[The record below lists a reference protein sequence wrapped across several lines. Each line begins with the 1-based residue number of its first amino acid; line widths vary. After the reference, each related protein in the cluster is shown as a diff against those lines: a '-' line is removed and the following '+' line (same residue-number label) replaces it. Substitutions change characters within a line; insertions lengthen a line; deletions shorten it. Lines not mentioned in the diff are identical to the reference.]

1 MTIRGAAALMAV
13 EYRNCP
19 AARWA
24 APRCGRRTC
33 PARRIAHDPGSR
45 PPRRGRPYDCG
56 VQRLAA
62 PTVDRRALMH
72 LAALAGGFAFAFAV
86 AYVMV
91 HPIAASPVGYDTA
104 GSVLYFERLIHGQVL
119 EQPYGATP
127 KPAMTVLDG
136 LLFAVYGWSAISLAA
151 VAAFAA
157 VVTLG
162 AELARRVAGPA
173 AAVFAFVALLGSR
186 PLLLDA
192 STAYAVSWAALWLI
206 VAGFAI
212 TAERPRY
219 FAVGL
224 ALCMAT
230 LTRLESI
237 VVVGGALTAVAAWRW
252 LRPRFGLRPAPRG
265 AWLVGLGFLAVP
277 VMLVHDWLLIRD
289 PFYWAS
295 VSATYSAGDPASV
308 RTPVQLSI
316 WLAGH
321 YGAMALLV
329 ILACAGAALL
339 LRRRQWAVAT
349 GLALLGPGIGLF
361 LLVLA
366 ARGTYVSAR
375 YVYLVDVA
383 VTFAAAVGF
392 SAVRVPELAGQ
403 WRRHARLVTAA
414 ALFGSAAVAVGAAV
428 PYGPLDAA
436 TRRSVFDQRIVSAN
450 LRVVEPLLRRELQA
464 SGESNGAP
472 PRIVAPVLWTP
483 LIIVDFKLRIPEVGV
498 PHFTADGN
506 AYAPWLLRAGQ
517 LIYHDRTGDP
527 KNGAAAALESEG
539 PATMGAFTLTRIA
552 SDPAAGWWLY
562 RVSAQP

>member
-1 MTIRGAAALMAV
+1 
-13 EYRNCP
+13 
-19 AARWA
+19 
-24 APRCGRRTC
+24 
-33 PARRIAHDPGSR
+33 
-45 PPRRGRPYDCG
+45 
-56 VQRLAA
+56 
-62 PTVDRRALMH
+62 MH

-162 AELARRVAGPA
+162 AELARRIAGPA

-192 STAYAVSWAALWLI
+192 SVAYAVSWAVLWLI

-219 FAVGL
+219 LVVGL

-237 VVVGGALTAVAAWRW
+237 VVVAGAITAVAAWRY
-252 LRPRFGLRPAPRG
+252 LGPRFGLRPAPRG
-265 AWLVGLGFLAVP
+265 AWFVGLGLLAIP
-277 VMLVHDWLLIRD
+277 VMLVHDWLLIRN
-289 PFYWAS
+289 PLYWAS

-308 RTPVQLSI
+308 RTPIQLSV

-329 ILACAGAALL
+329 VLACVGAALL

-375 YVYLVDVA
+375 YVYLMDVA

-392 SAVRVPELAGQ
+392 SAVRVPDLVGQ
-403 WRRHARLVTAA
+403 GRRLARLVTAT
-414 ALFGSAAVAVGAAV
+414 ALFGSAAIALVATV
-428 PYGPLDAA
+428 PYGPLNPG
-436 TRRSVFDQRIVSAN
+436 TRLTVFDERRVAEN
-450 LRVVEPLLRRELQA
+450 MRVVEPLLRREIQA
-464 SGESNGAP
+464 SGGSIAAP
-472 PRIVAPVLWTP
+472 QIVVPPLRTP
-483 LIIVDFKLRIPEVGV
+483 LVIVDFKLQIPDVGV
-498 PHFTADGN
+498 PRFTADGN
-506 AYAPWLLRAGQ
+506 SYDPGLLHAGQ

-527 KNGAAAALESEG
+527 KNGASAALESEG
-539 PATMGAFTLTRIA
+539 PVTMGAFTLTRIA

>member
-1 MTIRGAAALMAV
+1 V
-13 EYRNCP
+13 
-19 AARWA
+19 
-24 APRCGRRTC
+24 PRQ
-33 PARRIAHDPGSR
+33 
-45 PPRRGRPYDCG
+45 GRPYDGG
-56 VQRLAA
+56 VQRLAGR
-62 PTVDRRALMH
+62 TVDHRTLMH
-72 LAALAGGFAFAFAV
+72 VAALAGGFAFAFTV

-91 HPIAASPVGYDTA
+91 HPITASPVGYDTA
-104 GSVLYFERLIHGQVL
+104 GSVLYFQRLVHGQIL

-162 AELARRVAGPA
+162 AELARRVAGSA
-173 AAVFAFVALLGSR
+173 AGVFAFVALLGSR

-192 STAYAVSWAALWLI
+192 SLAYAVSWAALWLI
-206 VAGFAI
+206 LAGFAI

-219 FAVGL
+219 VVVGL

-237 VVVGGALTAVAAWRW
+237 VVVAGAIAAVAAWRW
-252 LRPRFGLRPAPRG
+252 LGPRFRLRPAPRG
-265 AWLVGLGFLAVP
+265 AWFVGLGFLAIP
-277 VMLVHDWLLIRD
+277 VMLVHDWLLIRN
-289 PFYWAS
+289 PLYWAS

-308 RTPVQLSI
+308 RTPVQLSV

-321 YGAMALLV
+321 YGAMAVLV
-329 ILACAGAALL
+329 ALACVGAALL
-339 LRRRQWAVAT
+339 LRRRQWALAT

-361 LLVLA
+361 LLALA

-375 YVYLVDVA
+375 YVYLMDLA

-403 WRRHARLVTAA
+403 WRHHARLVTAA
-414 ALFGSAAVAVGAAV
+414 ALFGSVAVALMASV
-428 PYGPLDAA
+428 PYGPLNPG

-472 PRIVAPVLWTP
+472 PRIVAPGLWTP
-483 LIIVDFKLRIPEVGV
+483 LVIVDFKLRIPDVGV
-498 PHFTADGN
+498 PHFTVDGN

-527 KNGAAAALESEG
+527 KNGASAALESEG
-539 PATMGAFTLTRIA
+539 PVTMGAFTLTRIA